1 MHIELCVYLRVPW
14 FRAFSTPPPLLS
26 LFHSNF
32 IAPFLKKKIK
42 TTNKTT
48 PKTTCTS
55 FSHKSFRFTHR
66 NSLGNSCITL
76 NFNGPANSLFWLLL
90 THTNSIDL
98 CVSSR
103 LSAVFSLCLHTHTH
117 THNHKKSVPRFF
129 SFFFFSFDLLIN
141 NNGIISWLGVS
152 SH

>member
-1 MHIELCVYLRVPW
+1 MTAIQFFSCILSCVCICVCHDFGHL
-14 FRAFSTPPPLLS
+14 ATPPPLLS

-117 THNHKKSVPRFF
+117 TIIRKVCLGFFRSFF
-129 SFFFFSFDLLIN
+129 SHSTC
-141 NNGIISWLGVS
+141 
-152 SH
+152 